1 MLRFAM
7 KFVRINLLTKQRIE
21 IFTMATQ
28 GTLAITKNN
37 KVTLKLITGSD
48 GYYMPIVLAWLAM
61 NPTATAQEIFFQTKH
76 YFPAYCHCVQTGPTT
91 FIADENEFG
100 DELPSDLYE
109 RFFDDAEFNPRW
121 RHGTADHTI
130 VADIDNLP
138 AVYTIEQSD
147 IVELYDVLYIG
158 DAVKIHKEKQYA
170 LIDITELL
178 FLIDKNHVNADE
190 VAKIE
195 KILTTSGKTLNELR
209 TINQDFVLKSA

>member
-1 MLRFAM
+1 
-7 KFVRINLLTKQRIE
+7 
-21 IFTMATQ
+21 MASQ

-37 KVTLKLITGSD
+37 KVTLKLITGSN

-61 NPTATAQEIFFQTKH
+61 NPKATPEELFVQTKH

-91 FIADENEFG
+91 IISDKSEFG
-100 DELPSDLYE
+100 PVSDLYE
-109 RFFDDAEFNPRW
+109 RFFDDAKFNPRW
-121 RHGTADHTI
+121 NHGTADSTI

-138 AVYTIEQSD
+138 AVYTIEQSN

-170 LIDITELL
+170 LIDIVELL

-190 VAKIE
+190 IAKIE
-195 KILTTSGKTLNELR
+195 KILATSGKTLSELR
-209 TINQDFVLKSA
+209 TVNQNFVLKAA